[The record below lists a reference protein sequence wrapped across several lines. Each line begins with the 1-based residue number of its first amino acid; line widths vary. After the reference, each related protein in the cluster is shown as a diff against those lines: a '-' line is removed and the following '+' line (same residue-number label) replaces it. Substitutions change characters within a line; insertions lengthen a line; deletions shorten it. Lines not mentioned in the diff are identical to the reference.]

1 MRPRTRFTCKR
12 FGLAIRQRRVQF
24 GWSQEKFAENAG
36 VHPTY
41 VSAIESGKVSVGIKV
56 ANKLAKALDMRLSA
70 LIRLAE

>member
-1 MRPRTRFTCKR
+1 
-12 FGLAIRQRRVQF
+12 VQF

-70 LIRLAE
+70 LIRMAE